1 MTNQASFDDI
11 DKFWINEVESY
22 SEKNVE
28 LLLIG
33 NKNDCAENKAIEA
46 DQGRSY
52 AS

>member
-1 MTNQASFDDI
+1 
-11 DKFWINEVESY
+11 
-22 SEKNVE
+22 

-52 AS
+52 ASQKGMEFFEASAKTSDQV